1 MFSKLKHTIRN
12 YFGFSKTETNGFI
25 VLLVLMLALVFVPSL
40 YKKYLLS
47 KSNFPKVEITL
58 LDSLALQVD
67 KQVELVSNQPS
78 VKNSE
83 AQSFDFNPNTVTVN
97 ELRDLGFSQKIAQRI
112 ANYRNKGGRFYKKE
126 DLKKIYGLDADDYER
141 LKSNIILPQK
151 NVKHSTKPLKKF
163 VENKIKPFDIN
174 LADTAQLQKIYGIG
188 SVLSSRI
195 VKFRDGLGGFISK
208 KQYAEV
214 YGLEAGIVHK
224 LDSMSFIS
232 KGFLAHKININDVNI
247 EQIAQHPYI
256 RKKLAKMIVAYR
268 LQHGNFER
276 LEDLL
281 DIHQIDEKTLL
292 KIKPYIK
299 LQKQ

>member
-1 MFSKLKHTIRN
+1 MISRLKHIIRN

-25 VLLVLMLALVFVPSL
+25 ILLLLMLALVFAPTL

-47 KSNFPKVEITL
+47 KSSFPEVEITL

-67 KQVELVSNQPS
+67 KQVELASNKSP
-78 VKNSE
+78 VKNLPAE
-83 AQSFDFNPNTVTVN
+83 RFDFNPNTVTIS
-97 ELRDLGFSQKIAQRI
+97 ELTSLGINKKIAQRVI
-112 ANYRNKGGRFYKKE
+112 NYRKKGGKFYKKE
-126 DLKKIYGLDADDYER
+126 DFKKIYGLSDNDYQQ
-141 LKSNIILPQK
+141 LKSHIIIPQK
-151 NVKHSTKPLKKF
+151 PAKYNTEPHKEFVKKE
-163 VENKIKPFDIN
+163 VEPFDIN
-174 LADTAQLQKIYGIG
+174 RADTAQLRKIYGIG

-214 YGLEAGIVHK
+214 YGLEADVIHR
-224 LDSMSFIS
+224 LDSLSFVS
-232 KGFLAHKININDVNI
+232 GGFSAKKINLNKANI

-281 DIHQIDEKTLL
+281 KIHQVDEKTLL
-292 KIKPYIK
+292 KIKPYIT
-299 LQKQ
+299 L